1 MLSSL
6 ERSRSTRRTATVT
19 TSAPD
24 ASMARIISSLERY
37 LPVPTS
43 RRERNT
49 RPPMVRGTSVTTYAA
64 VVIGSP
70 PTDGVHQL
78 DGGARGVAD
87 VAQGGPAHDAAIVL
101 HHHGA
106 RVELQRGQQLQQ
118 RRAVR
123 DGARLAVHHDLDC
136 LTHAVNVSSTC
147 WAAVSGSSASHKPRI
162 AATPYAPAARTAA
175 TRSGVIP
182 PIATTGRPSAA
193 MSARPDN
200 PSGVRSGWL
209 AVGNTVPAKR

>member
-6 ERSRSTRRTATVT
+6 ERSKSTRRTATVT

-24 ASMARIISSLERY
+24 ASSARIISSCERY

-43 RRERNT
+43 RREWNT
-49 RPPMVRGTSVTTYAA
+49 RPPMVRGMSFTTSRA

-70 PTDGVHQL
+70 SSYEMHQL
-78 DGGARGVAD
+78 DGIARGDAH
-87 VAQGGPAHDAAIVL
+87 VAQRRPAHDAAVVL
-101 HHHGA
+101 HHHGT
-106 RVELQRGQQLQQ
+106 RVEFQCRQELEQ

-123 DGARLAVHHDLDC
+123 DGAPLAVHHDLDR
-136 LTHAVNVSSTC
+136 LTHPVNPSSIC
-147 WAAVSGSSASHKPRI
+147 RAAASGSSASHRPRI

-175 TRSGVIP
+175 IRAGVMP

-193 MSARPDN
+193 TPASPDS

-209 AVGNTVPAKR
+209 AVGNTVPTKR